1 MSASSVVNRR
11 NKILQQ
17 LSSQG
22 SVRIADLIAMLNV
35 SDETIRKDLQAME
48 ERGILRREHGGAT
61 LTSFNEEEDEISR
74 RNTENLEV
82 KNRIAREA
90 LKYIP
95 AGEPLVIALDA
106 GSTSYCLAQFLAQRS
121 GQTIITSSIPVAEL
135 FNGDK
140 NDVYLLGGKLRQ
152 KDRSLYGQWALNFI
166 GSIRISVA
174 ILGSSG
180 VKNRNGLCAV
190 TFDDADIK
198 HAYIKN
204 SERSIALLDSSKFH
218 KCSMVESAKWEELDM
233 VITDDGIQEEDRAVL
248 SKETNLIVV

>member
-1 MSASSVVNRR
+1 MNASSVVNRR

-17 LSSQG
+17 LSING
-22 SVRIADLIAMLNV
+22 SVRITDLIALLNV

-48 ERGILRREHGGAT
+48 ERGILKREHGGAT
-61 LTSFNEEEDEISR
+61 LISGNEEDEIDR
-74 RNTENLEV
+74 RNTENMEA

-95 AGEPLVIALDA
+95 AGEPMAIALDA
-106 GSTSYCLAQFLAQRS
+106 GSTSYCLAQLLAQRS

-204 SERSIALLDSSKFH
+204 SERSIALLDSSKFQ
-218 KCSMVESAKWEELDM
+218 KCSMVESARWEDLGM
-233 VITDDGIQEEDRAVL
+233 VITDDGIQEEDRVVL
-248 SKETNLIVV
+248 SKKTNLIVV

>member
-1 MSASSVVNRR
+1 MSASSVVKRR

-17 LSSQG
+17 LSAKG
-22 SVRIADLIAMLNV
+22 SVRIADLVELFSV

-61 LTSFNEEEDEISR
+61 LTSYNEEEDVSR
-74 RNTENLEV
+74 RSTENMEV
-82 KNRIAREA
+82 KSRIAKEA

-198 HAYIKN
+198 RAYIKN

-248 SKETNLIVV
+248 SQKTNLIVV

>member
-1 MSASSVVNRR
+1 MSAGSVVNRR

-17 LSSQG
+17 LSAKG
-22 SVRIADLIAMLNV
+22 SVRVTDLVEVLNV

-61 LTSFNEEEDEISR
+61 LTSYNEEEDVGR
-74 RNTENLEV
+74 RSTENTEV
-82 KNRIAREA
+82 KSRIAKEA

-95 AGEPLVIALDA
+95 AGEPLVIAFDA

-166 GSIRISVA
+166 SSIRISVA

-198 HAYIKN
+198 RAYIKN

-233 VITDDGIQEEDRAVL
+233 VITDDGIQEEDREVL
-248 SKETNLIVV
+248 SKKTNLIVV